1 MPFRRTLRAAAP
13 TLFAAALAA
22 AAFIPAAPARAAPLP
37 PLQTGVDGTYAPHA
51 FPKLSGGL
59 QGFQIDLF
67 NEVARRIH
75 RKIEIHGASF
85 SGLIPALLAGRYDF
99 LTAPVTVTPE
109 RAKAM
114 IFTQGYLWT
123 EYQFGIRK
131 GTPPITGWAD
141 LKGKAVSVNKGTPYE
156 QLADQEAKKYGFTVV
171 AFDTEPDAV
180 QAVLSGHA
188 YANLAGNTVVEFAAK
203 KTPMFVAS
211 LTLTDTRLPW
221 ATPFRKDEVALRN
234 QIDNVLKCMKKDGT
248 IDRLAL
254 KWFGTKPGPTD
265 LENVIYKGNGI
276 PGDPG
281 YQPNNPDPDCA
292 KYK

>member
-22 AAFIPAAPARAAPLP
+22 AAFVPAAPAPAAPLP

-51 FPKLSGGL
+51 FPKLGGGL

-141 LKGKAVSVNKGTPYE
+141 LKGKAVSVNKGTPMNS
-156 QLADQEAKKYGFTVV
+156 LPTRK
-171 AFDTEPDAV
+171 PR
-180 QAVLSGHA
+180 
-188 YANLAGNTVVEFAAK
+188 NTASRSWPSTPSRMRCRRCCRG
-203 KTPMFVAS
+203 TPM
-211 LTLTDTRLPW
+211 PI
-221 ATPFRKDEVALRN
+221 LRAIRWSN
-234 QIDNVLKCMKKDGT
+234 SRQRRPRCSSP
-248 IDRLAL
+248 A
-254 KWFGTKPGPTD
+254 
-265 LENVIYKGNGI
+265 
-276 PGDPG
+276 
-281 YQPNNPDPDCA
+281 
-292 KYK
+292 